1 MRNIIIDYLSAIDHN
16 NLPYKSVEKELQK
29 YEVLKCNNFDSF
41 KGVIE
46 KIGILDEDTIFT
58 ILSHGHARGIAK
70 GTYDT
75 LITWYELIDIVNH
88 CKGEHILKLN
98 LLAICNSDN
107 IQKSA
112 DFCKHK
118 INEIWVTNNAT
129 FSISK
134 SLLALNKI
142 NFEYFI
148 DNLDDEE
155 RDLYS
160 TINLNFEIK

>member
-1 MRNIIIDYLSAIDHN
+1 MKNIIIDYLSALDYN

-29 YEVLKCNNFDSF
+29 FEVLKCNNFDSF
-41 KGVIE
+41 KVVIE

-75 LITWYELIDIVNH
+75 LITWCELIEIVNR

-107 IQKSA
+107 IQISA

-118 INEIWVTNNAT
+118 INEIWVTNNTT
-129 FSISK
+129 FSIYK
-134 SLLALNKI
+134 SLLAIKEITFENFI
-142 NFEYFI
+142 N
-148 DNLDDEE
+148 NLDDEE
-155 RDLYS
+155 KSLYEYYQ
-160 TINLNFEIK
+160 FYY